1 MTDENIT
8 IDEIAVDPKDQKPS
22 KVKEK
27 FQKVKSWC
35 KEHKGE
41 IIKDAL
47 FIGAGAAAV
56 VIAKIATN
64 NSSEDEYLPV
74 FVDDSIEVSE
84 IKTDENG
91 NAYYTATAKSSDDDD
106 SEESD
111 DSDVES
117 TEE

>member
-1 MTDENIT
+1 MTNENIT
-8 IDEIAVDPKDQKPS
+8 EDEIIVDQKDQKPS
-22 KVKEK
+22 KIKEK

-64 NSSEDEYLPV
+64 NSEDEYMTYAY
-74 FVDDSIEVSE
+74 DDSVE
-84 IKTDENG
+84 ISDKTDEEG
-91 NAYYTATAKSSDDDD
+91 NPYCLISAKSSDDDD

-111 DSDVES
+111 DSNVES

>member
-1 MTDENIT
+1 MTNENT
-8 IDEIAVDPKDQKPS
+8 PEVEVTVTPKEQKTS

-27 FQKVKSWC
+27 FEKVKSWC

-56 VIAKIATN
+56 VIAKVATG
-64 NSSEDEYLPV
+64 SSDDEIYPIEI
-74 FVDDSIEVSE
+74 DDSLEVSDLQ
-84 IKTDENG
+84 TDENG
-91 NAYYTATAKSSDDDD
+91 QKYYAITPKSSDDDN

-111 DSDVES
+111 DSNVES

>member
-1 MTDENIT
+1 MTNENIT
-8 IDEIAVDPKDQKPS
+8 EDEIIVDQKDQKPS

-64 NSSEDEYLPV
+64 NSSEDEYMTYAY
-74 FVDDSIEVSE
+74 DDSVE
-84 IKTDENG
+84 ISDKTDENG
-91 NAYYTATAKSSDDDD
+91 NPYCLISAKSSDDD

-117 TEE
+117 TED

>member
-1 MTDENIT
+1 MTNKNIT
-8 IDEIAVDPKDQKPS
+8 EDEIIVDQKDQKPS

-64 NSSEDEYLPV
+64 NNSEDEYMTYAY
-74 FVDDSIEVSE
+74 DDSVE
-84 IKTDENG
+84 ISDKTDEEG
-91 NAYYTATAKSSDDDD
+91 NPYHLISAKSSDDDD

-111 DSDVES
+111 DSNVES

>member
-8 IDEIAVDPKDQKPS
+8 VDEITVDPKDQKPS

-64 NSSEDEYLPV
+64 NSSEDEYMTIAY
-74 FVDDSIEVSE
+74 DDSVE
-84 IKTDENG
+84 ISDKTDEEG
-91 NAYYTATAKSSDDDD
+91 NPYCLISAKSSDDDD